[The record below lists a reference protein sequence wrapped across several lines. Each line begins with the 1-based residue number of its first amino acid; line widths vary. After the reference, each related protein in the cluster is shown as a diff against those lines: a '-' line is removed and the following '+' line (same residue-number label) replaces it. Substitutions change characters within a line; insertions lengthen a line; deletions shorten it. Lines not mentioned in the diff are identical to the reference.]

1 MTPTSSRPQRP
12 LVARLVATMTSGY
25 WEFRSKGGTFRI
37 VPLNGRFHFFFEEE
51 DFGSYHSAVA
61 ALEGLLGGYS
71 HYPAT
76 RGLPFEVPEWTF
88 VRMG

>member
-1 MTPTSSRPQRP
+1 MHARGRKDRSS
-12 LVARLVATMTSGY
+12 ARLAPAMTSGY

-61 ALEGLLGGYS
+61 ALDLLGGYS
-71 HYPAT
+71 HYPSA
-76 RGLPFEVPEWTF
+76 RGLPFVVPEWTF
-88 VRMG
+88 VRVG

>member
-1 MTPTSSRPQRP
+1 
-12 LVARLVATMTSGY
+12 MTSGY
-25 WEFRSKGGTFRI
+25 WDFRSKGGTFRI